1 MKKVFLN
8 LIVVGLLLGGVFQ
21 QAQAQDKTLEFN
33 LNIGALT
40 DTSFEDAL
48 FTLGAGLDFHLGK
61 LIMISPELQ
70 LWSYKFR
77 FDAFLLNP
85 GVILNFKMKNFFAGG
100 GVILPFFISGDEDI
114 ESGELMPK
122 INAGLRTNRIKI
134 AVYMITTFHD
144 LFDYILLGANVGI
157 VF

>member
-1 MKKVFLN
+1 MRKLFFN
-8 LIVVGLLLGGVFQ
+8 LLVIGLLLGGVFQ
-21 QAQAQDKTLEFN
+21 KAQAQDKTLEFN

-61 LIMISPELQ
+61 HIMISPELQ

-77 FDAFLLNP
+77 FEAFLLNP
-85 GVILNFKMKNFFAGG
+85 GAILNFKLKNFFVGG
-100 GVILPFFISGDEDI
+100 GIILPFFISGDEDI

-122 INAGLRTNRIKI
+122 INAGLRTNRIKLT
-134 AVYMITTFHD
+134 VYMITTFHD
-144 LFDYILLGANVGI
+144 LFDYILLGANIGI